1 MCGTMGFGT
10 SDFMFRREESVSEM
24 VNEVKYLQYLSEV
37 VSRRGG
43 DGQ

>member
-24 VNEVKYLQYLSEV
+24 VNEVKYLSEV